1 MIYKCNHVFDIEQ
14 GQFIFYRLWL
24 HTLKNWSL
32 LPVSYVIHNFL
43 WLEDFRT
50 LVRFPWIFPGYSVSN
65 VSLCHGS
72 IPTGSAEGVV
82 VHD

>member
-1 MIYKCNHVFDIEQ
+1 MRIMY
-14 GQFIFYRLWL
+14 
-24 HTLKNWSL
+24 LKRTWAVHFVLFVATHFKELISSSSFL
-32 LPVSYVIHNFL
+32 LNHNFL

-50 LVRFPWIFPGYSVSN
+50 LLKFPWISQGYSVSN